1 MSTQTRMI
9 VAALLVIAAI
19 AGGWVGVIAPKRSDA
34 AALQGRIAAAQ
45 MRLDAATA
53 TATTADHARDGY
65 RADYA
70 TLAKFGKAVP
80 GDDDVA
86 SLVYQLE
93 SIARRNKIDFR
104 AVKLTAV
111 GAAATQPAPTAPAAP
126 AAPAAA
132 GAGAKAGAGS
142 TGPTGTQPAAPA
154 VVSQAPPGTVVG
166 TAGLMTVPFTF
177 TFDGGYLAMRRFLKA
192 IDGLATSKQGDI
204 RVKGRLL
211 TVDGFSLTPG
221 LGGLPKLKAVVSAT
235 AYLVPANTAAGA
247 TAQSPGGTTVPAPTT
262 TSLKPAT
269 AQGDGR

>member
-80 GDDDVA
+80 DDDDVA

-111 GAAATQPAPTAPAAP
+111 GAAATQPTAPTAPAAP
-126 AAPAAA
+126 AAAD
-132 GAGAKAGAGS
+132 AGAKAGAGS

-204 RVKGRLL
+204 RVNGRLL

-235 AYLVPANTAAGA
+235 AYLVPANTAAAGA
-247 TAQSPGGTTVPAPTT
+247 TAQAPGGTTAPDPTT